1 MLKLSLLSSALML
14 ASVPYLSAQSCEEAY
29 YQRNILYKNA
39 GYCFKT
45 PRAIQ
50 MFGNAGC
57 RYDSVVEVP
66 LSKQQRAAISEIQA
80 FEQTHRCPR

>member
-1 MLKLSLLSSALML
+1 MLRLTALSAALIVAG
-14 ASVPYLSAQSCEEAY
+14 ASDLSAQSCEEAY

-39 GYCFKT
+39 GYCFRS

-57 RYDSVVEVP
+57 RYGSVDEVP

-80 FEQTHRCPR
+80 FELIHRCPR